1 MTPTTSPAA
10 SIGALT
16 RSTVSSVCFASLRI
30 ISSDIAFNQR
40 RNDQSPSVYHNEQ
53 KNLEWQRY
61 HHRRQLHH
69 AHRQQDRR
77 HDHID
82 DQKWKKQHETDLKS
96 GLDFRNHECRNDR
109 AHRQI
114 IGTLWFCTAGQVHE
128 ELQILLPGTSQ
139 HELLERL

>member
-16 RSTVSSVCFASLRI
+16 SSTVSSVCFASLRI
-30 ISSDIAFNQR
+30 ISSDITLNQR
-40 RNDQSPSVYHNEQ
+40 RDDQSPSVDHNEQ

-69 AHRQQDRR
+69 AHRQQHRR

-82 DQKWKKQHETDLKS
+82 DERWKKQYKADLES
-96 GLDFRNHECRNDR
+96 CPNLRNHEC
-109 AHRQI
+109 
-114 IGTLWFCTAGQVHE
+114 
-128 ELQILLPGTSQ
+128 
-139 HELLERL
+139 